1 MDPFIGEIR
10 IFAGNYAPP
19 GWALCNGD
27 ILQIQQHTALFALF
41 GNTYGGD
48 GRTTFAL
55 PDLRGKAAMH
65 WGNGPGLTP
74 RTLGRGGGNIT
85 VKLNTDQ
92 MPNHS
97 HVPNCQS
104 TATINDPAGTVWANT
119 SGFAG
124 ANVYNDSPNVN
135 MSPSAIA
142 PAGGDQP
149 HNNMQPYLGLSFIIA
164 VGGIFPPHS

>member
-27 ILQIQQHTALFALF
+27 ILQIQQHTALFALL

-85 VKLNTDQ
+85 VKLNANQ
-92 MPNHS
+92 MPSHS
-97 HVPNCQS
+97 HVPNCQDTSAVDSPVNAVWS
-104 TATINDPAGTVWANT
+104 TVGRSTP
-119 SGFAG
+119 S
-124 ANVYNDSPNVN
+124 VYADSPNVN
-135 MSPSAIA
+135 MSQSAIA

-164 VGGIFPPHS
+164 VGGIFPPHNP